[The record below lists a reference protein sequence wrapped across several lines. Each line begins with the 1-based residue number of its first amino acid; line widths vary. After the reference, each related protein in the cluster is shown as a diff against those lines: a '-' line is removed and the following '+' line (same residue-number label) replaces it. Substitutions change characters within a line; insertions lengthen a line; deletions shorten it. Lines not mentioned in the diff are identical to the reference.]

1 MPDVTTF
8 NATLEARDL
17 AVARGGRVIVD
28 GVNLKLT
35 GGDAAIL
42 RGSNGAGK
50 TTLLRAL
57 AGLLS
62 PAGGAVAADD
72 DSRVYCGVLNAAK
85 PTQTVNETLRFWAS
99 LYSGVIGPAR
109 AAFGLEPFGHRAVRE
124 LSTGYQRRLGLSR
137 LIVANRPIWLVDE
150 PTAGL
155 DVDAAATFAR
165 LLAEHR
171 ARGGLA
177 VIATHEP
184 LDAPGARALELRQ

>member
-1 MPDVTTF
+1 MPDATTF
-8 NATLEARDL
+8 NAALEAQDL

-28 GVNLKLT
+28 GVNLNL
-35 GGDAAIL
+35 GPGEAAIL
-42 RGSNGAGK
+42 RGPNGAGK

-62 PAGGAVAADD
+62 PAAGAVTAQA
-72 DSRVYCGVLNAAK
+72 DSRIYCGVLNAAK

-99 LYSGVIGPAR
+99 LYGGVVGPAR
-109 AAFGLEPFGHRAVRE
+109 AAFGLEAFEHRPVRE

-137 LIVANRPIWLVDE
+137 LILSGRPVWLVDE
-150 PTAGL
+150 PTASL
-155 DVDAAATFAR
+155 DADAATTFAR

-171 ARGGLA
+171 ASGGAA

-184 LDAPGARALELRQ
+184 LDAPGARLLELRP